1 MNWTE
6 AIQKPLLALLL
17 AGLLAACG
25 GSGAQPERKSGAKM
39 DTPEYHSQLADRHLL
54 EGDYNTAKTEYNLAL
69 ELAPE
74 HSPSQSGLAVAL
86 AHLASGNVTEATK
99 DEVYQKGSDLLE
111 RALANAA
118 DKTQKAR
125 AHVYSV
131 RFYVVTGKPADDWY
145 EKAQEHFE
153 EARDL
158 TPDDPEPY
166 FFMANAEAA
175 RLNYETALHH
185 YQKVMSI
192 GMRFDVEAGKAVKEI
207 QKIQRAL
214 PGSRFGEQL
223 ANEKAITR
231 ADMAALLLAELRLDR
246 LYVTHSK
253 EATPGFLAPAA
264 QRKLNLSPSQT
275 MPEATDLYNHPL
287 KNSVEMILSL
297 GLKGLEA
304 DAAHKFHPSEALT
317 RAEFAL
323 ILQDI
328 LVKITGEEALQ
339 TRFIGQES
347 PYSDVKESRWYYN
360 AVRTAVTRNLME
372 PAGSGRFEPMGKVSG
387 ADALLGVRKLKEE
400 LKRY

>member
-1 MNWTE
+1 MTWTKTLYRP
-6 AIQKPLLALLL
+6 ALALLVVL
-17 AGLLAACG
+17 SLAACG
-25 GSGAQPERKSGAKM
+25 GQTAQPERRSASKM
-39 DTPEYHSQLADRHLL
+39 DTPEYHQQLADRHLL
-54 EGDYNTAKTEYNLAL
+54 QGDYTAAKSEYNLAL
-69 ELAPE
+69 ELSPG

-86 AHLASGNVTEATK
+86 AHLGSGNITEKTK
-99 DEVYQKGSDLLE
+99 QEVFEQGTDLLE
-111 RALANAA
+111 SALDNASGA
-118 DKTQKAR
+118 EQKAR

-131 RFYVVTGKPADDWY
+131 RFYVVTGKPKGEWY
-145 EKAQEHFE
+145 EKAQDHFK
-153 EARDL
+153 EALEL

-175 RLNYETALHH
+175 QLKYETALNH

-192 GMRFDVEAGKAVKEI
+192 GRRYDVEAGRAVKEI

-246 LYVTHSK
+246 LYATHSSA
-253 EATPGFLAPAA
+253 ATPGFLPPEA
-264 QRKLNLSPSQT
+264 QRKMNLSPSQK

-287 KNSVEMILSL
+287 KNSVEMVLSL
-297 GLKGLEA
+297 GIKGLEA
-304 DAAHKFHPSEALT
+304 DAAHKFHPSAELT

-328 LVKITGEEALQ
+328 LVKITGEEDLQ
-339 TRFIGQES
+339 TRFVGQAS
-347 PYSDVKESRWYYN
+347 PFSDVKESRWYYN

-372 PAGSGRFEPMGKVSG
+372 PAGSGRFNPMGKISG